1 MKLKPALFA
10 AVLLIAAPAWAI
22 NKCTG
27 PDGKVTY
34 QEAACPA
41 DAKADQR
48 VKTWQN
54 SAGDVPGSW
63 KFARKLDDM
72 TGKVSCMAMSP
83 ITFPKTPA
91 PNKFIPV
98 HMVVAVTAESELIGL
113 RTSDNSNLFH
123 NDLSG
128 MGVKTDSGP
137 FIPLSIK
144 AGSHVVGVSNNEALI
159 SALSSSRQ
167 LLVRARFW
175 PFEQLYDME
184 PISSAGFAS
193 AINQARACAGRAVSS
208 PS

>member
-1 MKLKPALFA
+1 MRTT
-10 AVLLIAAPAWAI
+10 LLIVTAALLAASPAWAI

-34 QEAACPA
+34 QEIACPT
-41 DAKADQR
+41 DAKADQK

-54 SAGDVPGSW
+54 SSGNEPGSW
-63 KFARKLDDM
+63 KFVRKLDDM
-72 TGKVSCMAMSP
+72 TGKVACMAMSP
-83 ITFPKTPA
+83 ITSPKTPA

-144 AGSHVVGVSNNEALI
+144 AGSHVVGVSNSEALI
-159 SALSSSRQ
+159 GALSSSRQ

-193 AINQARACAGRAVSS
+193 AINQARTCAGRAV
-208 PS
+208 PSAS